1 MLLERNSEPQES
13 KVNHALSE
21 KVPGTSLHSDSAF
34 FGNQIEW
41 RGTMIEPNWI
51 AFSVSLSFTTG
62 SRLKLCFLP
71 RLMMQTSSWSMQL
84 WTSLQD
90 AVLSIGWIPLT
101 WNNNTPSRCQCSFI
115 VTLEF
120 LAHILYII
128 PKILY
133 SPLQWCLKLHS
144 LKSQFSMPPVTDTN
158 PAQVTVDLL
167 HFYQLWL
174 KWWRCSW
181 SEEK

>member
-13 KVNHALSE
+13 KVNHALSV

-34 FGNQIEW
+34 LGNQIEW
-41 RGTMIEPNWI
+41 RGTIIEPNWI

-90 AVLSIGWIPLT
+90 AVLSIGWIPWQKCVWSL
-101 WNNNTPSRCQCSFI
+101 
-115 VTLEF
+115 
-120 LAHILYII
+120 
-128 PKILY
+128 
-133 SPLQWCLKLHS
+133 SPAVELPTNS
-144 LKSQFSMPPVTDTN
+144 LGVMNGCPFP
-158 PAQVTVDLL
+158 L
-167 HFYQLWL
+167 HFYTIQVLILFGDVMCHQYLWHIFFTHFF
-174 KWWRCSW
+174 SD
-181 SEEK
+181 